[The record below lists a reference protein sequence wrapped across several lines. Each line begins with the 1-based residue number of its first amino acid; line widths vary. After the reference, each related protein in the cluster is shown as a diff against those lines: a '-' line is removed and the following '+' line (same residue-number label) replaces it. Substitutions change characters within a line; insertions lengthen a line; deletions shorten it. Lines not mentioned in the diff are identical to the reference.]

1 MSYTIQFNCKIN
13 YTHMVTSQDITNL
26 KNYAL
31 KLKPRGE
38 IKNFWLS
45 LTEEKSADVLSF
57 ISSAL
62 HPASMSFF
70 EAKHGLSEDA
80 ALSIYYTAL
89 AFFVNSAKKDKD
101 FPRNTASVKISDIAL
116 SNFTSSN

>member
-26 KNYAL
+26 KDYAL
-31 KLKPRGE
+31 KLKPQGE

-45 LTEEKSADVLSF
+45 LTEDKAKDVIIL

-62 HPASMSFF
+62 HPAFSSLFG
-70 EAKHGLSEDA
+70 AKYGLSEDA
-80 ALSIYYTAL
+80 ECAIYYTAL
-89 AFFVNSAKKDKD
+89 AFFIKSAQNDKD
-101 FPRNTASVKISDIAL
+101 FPHNTASVKISDIAL
-116 SNFTSSN
+116 NKFTSSN